1 MRWSHGD
8 SGVVTRTPG
17 SHGPGEM
24 VVDVTEPVTTDD
36 APIGAPSGQQVSS
49 TAANVGAG
57 LALVGVV
64 VVSYLSMV
72 WMSSSLKFFVGGTD
86 LADFKTQRATGTV
99 ALVLL
104 GVLIVIAV
112 TSVVKGGTGA
122 RVTAGI
128 AVVFGMVGVGVFG
141 LLTYSAQQNIH
152 ELTPDP
158 PAEAEP
164 TCGPDFRPPFF
175 GPDDTFRACDADAK
189 AALAAAQDVVVALA
203 DAPSTADA
211 LRRAMSDAGLEEAHV
226 HDYGEASVTVRWV
239 AAPIACAVVTG
250 DVTGWHATAT
260 EVLMDGGCSNH
271 PAGTG

>member
-1 MRWSHGD
+1 
-8 SGVVTRTPG
+8 
-17 SHGPGEM
+17 M
-24 VVDVTEPVTTDD
+24 VAVTEPVTTDD
-36 APIGAPSGQQVSS
+36 APIGTRSGQAASS

-64 VVSYLSMV
+64 VVSYFSLV

-86 LADFKTQRATGTV
+86 LADFKTQRTSGTV

-112 TSVVKGGTGA
+112 ASIVKGGTGA

-128 AVVFGMVGVGVFG
+128 AVVLGIVGVGVFG
-141 LLTYSAQQNIH
+141 LLTYSAHENID

-158 PAEAEP
+158 PAAAEP
-164 TCGPDFRPPFF
+164 TCGPEFQPPFF

-211 LRRAMSDAGLEEAHV
+211 LRRAMSDAGMEEAQV
-226 HDYGEASVTVRWV
+226 HDYGEASIIVRWV

-250 DVTGWHATAT
+250 DATGWHASVT
-260 EVLMDGGCSNH
+260 EVLMDGGCSSH
-271 PAGTG
+271 PAGTE